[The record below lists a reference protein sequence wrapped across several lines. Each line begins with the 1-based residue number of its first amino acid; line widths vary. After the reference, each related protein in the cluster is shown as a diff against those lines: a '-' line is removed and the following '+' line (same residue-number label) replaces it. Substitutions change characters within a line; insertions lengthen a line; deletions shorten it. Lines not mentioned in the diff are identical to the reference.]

1 MIPYMNKNVLDISW
15 EGMRDLLLQKKCG
28 AMMMGSWFSG
38 DFKTLSQADY
48 DDLWI
53 VPFPEINPEFGRD
66 TIDAPIDGLC
76 VAANGENPEGG
87 KALVEW
93 LASKEG
99 MQARLDSGN
108 TFTSANNGQD
118 TSSYDPFQ
126 NQQLAVMNE
135 AKYITQFLD
144 RDTRQDFANPV
155 VAPAIQN
162 FLRAPKDITKILEGV
177 QAQWDALPA
186 L

>member
-1 MIPYMNKNVLDISW
+1 ML
-15 EGMRDLLLQKKCG
+15 
-28 AMMMGSWFSG
+28 MGSWFSG

-53 VPFPEINPEFGRD
+53 VPFPEINPTHGRD

-76 VAANGENPEGG
+76 VAANGANPEGG

-93 LASKEG
+93 LASAEG

-108 TFTSANNGQD
+108 TFTSANKGQD

-126 NQQLAVMNE
+126 NQQLAVMGE